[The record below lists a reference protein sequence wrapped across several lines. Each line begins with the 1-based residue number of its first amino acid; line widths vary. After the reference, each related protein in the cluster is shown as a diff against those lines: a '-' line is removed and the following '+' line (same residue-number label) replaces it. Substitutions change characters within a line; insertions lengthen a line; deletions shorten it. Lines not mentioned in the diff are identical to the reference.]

1 MYDLSCLF
9 DCFTTNSALL
19 VLSPPPLPTTV
30 PSVSLDSDQLIV
42 MESDEVA
49 SVCAT
54 ISNVP
59 GGGLDCPIILSL
71 SAAPGN
77 NKPGNFRCCR

>member
-1 MYDLSCLF
+1 M
-9 DCFTTNSALL
+9 
-19 VLSPPPLPTTV
+19 
-30 PSVSLDSDQLIV
+30 SLNSDQLIV

-71 SAAPGN
+71 SAVPGN
-77 NKPGNFRCCR
+77 NKSGRFRINIQQ

>member
-1 MYDLSCLF
+1 
-9 DCFTTNSALL
+9 
-19 VLSPPPLPTTV
+19 
-30 PSVSLDSDQLIV
+30 

-77 NKPGNFRCCR
+77 NKSGKFRMKMLLMMVIAIIRKKVSTCFH

>member
-1 MYDLSCLF
+1 M
-9 DCFTTNSALL
+9 
-19 VLSPPPLPTTV
+19 
-30 PSVSLDSDQLIV
+30 SLDSDQLIV

-54 ISNVP
+54 ISDVP

-71 SAAPGN
+71 SAATGN
-77 NKPGNFRCCR
+77 NFKTGNSRMKMLYMKAIATTRLCVNWSN